1 MFRSGGPLR
10 RRLERN
16 SDPIAEINVTPFVD
30 VLLVLVVVLLVASP
44 FLHRQINIDLPKE
57 QVKERN
63 TKAEERLII
72 SLNKKGALFLGSEEF
87 SEKELYKK
95 VHRWVAA
102 HPGQRVFIRAD
113 KSVKYQEV
121 VHLMAKLKEAGANR
135 LGLLV
140 AEK

>member
-1 MFRSGGPLR
+1 
-10 RRLERN
+10 
-16 SDPIAEINVTPFVD
+16 NVTPFVD